1 MNKIL
6 VIDLGGTSAKC
17 AVFADNKAMLLEFKV
32 KTEITNI
39 LPNLKAVI
47 SEQLTGNGMLW
58 TEISAIGF
66 ALPGFLDDKTGVVTL
81 ASNLGWKDFPI
92 RQEAE
97 ALFQKQ
103 IFIINDANAA
113 ALGEFWNKTDQT
125 IHSLAL
131 YTLGTGIGGGLILND
146 QLWTGATGYAGEFG
160 HGGNF
165 QNEFPCS
172 CGLEHCI
179 EPLSSATG
187 LTKLINRKART
198 EPNSSLG
205 KLAHRLRHS
214 LGLGNIKSLLEN
226 HDQETIAVLEK
237 GLEPLAQHIATL
249 IYVINPALIILAGGV
264 TNLGPELLTII
275 TNLVHRVTGKFL
287 WKTFDLK
294 ISALQDKAGMYG
306 AAYFAFKN
314 LNLL

>member
-17 AVFADNKAMLLEFKV
+17 AVFADNKEMLLEFKV
-32 KTEITNI
+32 KTDITNI
-39 LPNLKAVI
+39 LPNLKTAI
-47 SEQLTGNGMLW
+47 NEQLTTHQMLW
-58 TEISAIGF
+58 SEIRAIGF

-92 RQEAE
+92 RQEAQ

-113 ALGEFWNKTDQT
+113 ALGEFWNNSDQT

-165 QNEFPCS
+165 QNQFPCS
-172 CGLEHCI
+172 CGLKNCI

-187 LTKLINRKART
+187 LTKLINRKAKT
-198 EPNSSLG
+198 APNSSLG
-205 KLAHRLRHS
+205 KLVQHQRHP
-214 LGLGNIKSLLEN
+214 LGLGDIKPLLEN
-226 HDQETIAVLEK
+226 NDQETIAVLEQ

-264 TNLGPELLTII
+264 TNLGPELLAII
-275 TNLVHRVTGKFL
+275 TRLVHRATGEFL
-287 WKTFDLK
+287 WKTFELK

-306 AAYFAFKN
+306 AAYYAFKN